1 MLLQALKFN
10 PQAAALVRQS
20 LQGGFPEKFANLT
33 QLKHLAIHR
42 AGASLPVLPDS
53 VIHPPHPAFGVA
65 GQLHTEYNMQASW
78 GTCRSRSAR

>member
-1 MLLQALKFN
+1 MCTASGMLVQALKFN

-42 AGASLPVLPDS
+42 AGKPPAPV
-53 VIHPPHPAFGVA
+53 A
-65 GQLHTEYNMQASW
+65 
-78 GTCRSRSAR
+78 

>member
-1 MLLQALKFN
+1 MRTASVMLVQALKFN

-42 AGASLPVLPDS
+42 AGTSLLVLPAS
-53 VIHPPHPAFGVA
+53 VTQLEAPNPAFGIA
-65 GQLHTEYNMQASW
+65 GS
-78 GTCRSRSAR
+78 